1 MRGLQLSGLYH
12 LLVGFE
18 LPPVT
23 CVVSVA
29 DTETAPSDLPS
40 HHLSHEYQSPLQ
52 TLIMEAKLDLQT
64 KNRQDGEAGDGA
76 EENIVY
82 L

>member
-1 MRGLQLSGLYH
+1 MGL
-12 LLVGFE
+12 E

-23 CVVSVA
+23 SVVFVA
-29 DTETAPSDLPS
+29 DAETAPSDLPS
-40 HHLSHEYQSPLQ
+40 HHLSSGYQPPLQ

-64 KNRQDGEAGDGA
+64 RSRQDGEAGDGA